1 MIVYVLKRCHKNKK
15 DPLILFSFKLNLGYA
30 KFHNLSEL
38 LHVDGTVFG
47 LGERGYLKVEN
58 GQHFIFPNDMKK
70 SQLKSSLID
79 LVFDLPE

>member
-15 DPLILFSFKLNLGYA
+15 DPLILVSFNL
-30 KFHNLSEL
+30 KFYNLSEL